1 LDLTIDYF
9 PVLAGQF
16 IMTHRKVVVC
26 IMLTIGALIMGT
38 PDSFAGQ
45 NPPKVRQPAVAGQ
58 FYPDN
63 PAELKGEI
71 ESYLAKGKKL
81 PMAPSMLISPHA
93 GYVFSG
99 PVAAMGYATLD
110 KKVVNTVFIIGPSH
124 HAWFDGVSIADVDSF
139 ATPLGSV
146 ALNAG
151 IVAKLRKS
159 SIVHSNPMADGP
171 EHSVEVQI
179 PFLQVVLPSCTI
191 IPIVMGNVDPASV
204 ADLLLPF
211 ITATT
216 LVIAS
221 SDFSHFLSNKEA
233 RSIDDISIKNI
244 LAGRVSDTIEAC
256 GKSPIRVAMLLA
268 KKLSLTPQLLDARTS
283 YDTAPQYGPPDRV
296 VGYASIVYVKNKAPV
311 KK

>member
-1 LDLTIDYF
+1 
-9 PVLAGQF
+9 
-16 IMTHRKVVVC
+16 MTHRNVLVC
-26 IMLTIGALIMGT
+26 ITLAIGALIMGT
-38 PDSFAGQ
+38 PNVAGQ

-81 PMAPSMLISPHA
+81 PEAPGILISPHA

-99 PVAAMGYATLD
+99 PVAAKGYAAVD
-110 KKVVNTVFIIGPSH
+110 KKVNTVFIIGPSH

-139 ATPLGSV
+139 ATPLGCV

-151 IVAKLRKS
+151 IVAKLRRS
-159 SIVHSNPMADGP
+159 GIVHSVPQADGP
-171 EHSVEVQI
+171 EHSVEVQV
-179 PFLQVVLPSCTI
+179 PFLQTVLPSFTI

-204 ADLLLPF
+204 ADLVLPF
-211 ITATT
+211 ITPTT
-216 LVIAS
+216 LVVAS
-221 SDFSHFLSNKEA
+221 SDFSHYLSNKEA

-244 LAGRVSDTIEAC
+244 LSGNVSDTIEAC

-268 KKLSLTPQLLDARTS
+268 KKLSLTPHLLDARTS
-283 YDTAPQYGPPDRV
+283 YDTAPQYGPGDRV
-296 VGYASIVYVKNKAPV
+296 VGYASIVYVKHMPAAGK
-311 KK
+311 